1 MSPSAAAAAEA
12 VAAKRALLQ
21 AIGRRRVGVSV
32 LHSPLIVPPWFDRVA
47 FKRAQTLFHDYA
59 YVILLSQLYGI
70 LLAVHTSAGYAPFA
84 LTGHPSPSKLFS
96 RCLST
101 LAHLRHWFTGD
112 PFDPCGSKC
121 HRSLKLIRGL
131 HRQVLGLQ
139 QQQQPQCHT
148 CSAKQYHHFPQARL
162 SQAAMVQGQFV
173 FVGLMAVFPEQLGF
187 GHFSPSDFHALF
199 HFWRTIG
206 YCLGIEDRFN
216 LCQGT
221 DLEVVEHCRQLYWG
235 EWHQEVVRRAA
246 SSSSSSAK
254 AEFYGLKMARSIAVA
269 ALPLGSLPGSL
280 PAMLRFGAPFLGLEK
295 ARYPL
300 ETIRDR
306 IKYAEL
312 VLILRWLPVR
322 LRRWYRRFLEL
333 FADEVYHQH
342 NRQQYSGFS
351 NDCEHCQARKSTS
364 FNYTSAFEANL

>member
-1 MSPSAAAAAEA
+1 MIESNPSYHL
-12 VAAKRALLQ
+12 R
-21 AIGRRRVGVSV
+21 
-32 LHSPLIVPPWFDRVA
+32 
-47 FKRAQTLFHDYA
+47 
-59 YVILLSQLYGI
+59 ILLSQLYGI

-139 QQQQPQCHT
+139 QQQQYNT
-148 CSAKQYHHFPQARL
+148 CSGKKNSSSHFQSNRGSIWL

-206 YCLGIEDRFN
+206 YCLGVEDRFN

-246 SSSSSSAK
+246 STSSSSAK

-300 ETIRDR
+300 ATIRDR

-312 VLILRWLPVR
+312 VIILRWFPGIIGGSRRLRLIHWALSRAFCFAFKVTVR

-333 FADEVYHQH
+333 FADEVHHQH

-351 NDCEHCQARKSTS
+351 IDCEHCQARKSIS

>member
-1 MSPSAAAAAEA
+1 MIESNSSSPSYHL
-12 VAAKRALLQ
+12 R
-21 AIGRRRVGVSV
+21 
-32 LHSPLIVPPWFDRVA
+32 
-47 FKRAQTLFHDYA
+47 
-59 YVILLSQLYGI
+59 ILLSQLYGI

-162 SQAAMVQGQFV
+162 SQAAMVQRQFV
-173 FVGLMAVFPEQLGF
+173 FIGLMAVFPEQLGF

-312 VLILRWLPVR
+312 VLILRWLPGIIGGSRRLRLIHWALSTAFCFAFKVTVR

-333 FADEVYHQH
+333 FADEVH
-342 NRQQYSGFS
+342 QQYSEFC